1 MLFLFLLLLLLKV
14 EWQHICLVPVR
25 LLQFPSVCCLG
36 AWVPLVSVTSPRR
49 MADVTEIN
57 LGVDDCAHGG
67 FVTKKG
73 TYERRVYTIQDNY
86 HGITI
91 KFIFFA
97 NQGKSLVMQF
107 WKLSVRTEKKYDF
120 QCYKLEKMAQ

>member
-1 MLFLFLLLLLLKV
+1 M
-14 EWQHICLVPVR
+14 
-25 LLQFPSVCCLG
+25 
-36 AWVPLVSVTSPRR
+36 SPRSILEL
-49 MADVTEIN
+49 MTAHTERY
-57 LGVDDCAHGG
+57 GG